1 MDASV
6 ATGALVTDGRVVEDG
21 IELAS
26 VTGPAR
32 ALLAAERVALNL
44 LGRLSGIAT
53 ATRELVDLVEGT
65 GATILDTRKT
75 TPLWRALE
83 KAAVRAGG
91 GENHRMGL
99 YDAVLIKDNHL
110 RAVGS
115 VGEAV
120 RRARARVGAR
130 VKIEVEVERMRDLES
145 AIEAGADVVLL
156 DNMPPA
162 RLRKCVERARGRC
175 LLEASGGVTRRN
187 IRRIAETGVD
197 FISVGWITHS
207 APALDVA
214 LDFA

>member
-6 ATGALVTDGRVVEDG
+6 ATGALVTDGTVVEDG
-21 IELAS
+21 TELAS

-162 RLRKCVERARGRC
+162 HLRKCVERARGRC

>member
-6 ATGALVTDGRVVEDG
+6 ATGALVTDGTVVEDG